1 MVCLLCARHSIFY
14 LDLLTDTA
22 TRFRDKTLLLS
33 HLLGKIPSWWAP
45 KPKHQKELCEDL
57 QRCGITWL
65 FSFSGAYLTSFP
77 CLPYYHL
84 LYLLLGKL
92 TGFPECCPLMGIPL
106 SLPTVNLSKCS
117 VFLISTSTA
126 IRVRIVSLTN
136 GHHLVL

>member
-22 TRFRDKTLLLS
+22 TKFRDQTLLLS

-45 KPKHQKELCEDL
+45 KPKHQKELGEDL
-57 QRCGITWL
+57 EHHGITWL
-65 FSFSGAYLTSFP
+65 LSFSGAFLTSFL

-84 LYLLLGKL
+84 LHLLLAQL
-92 TGFPECCPLMGIPL
+92 TGFPECCLLMGIPL
-106 SLPTVNLSKCS
+106 SLPTVNHSKCS